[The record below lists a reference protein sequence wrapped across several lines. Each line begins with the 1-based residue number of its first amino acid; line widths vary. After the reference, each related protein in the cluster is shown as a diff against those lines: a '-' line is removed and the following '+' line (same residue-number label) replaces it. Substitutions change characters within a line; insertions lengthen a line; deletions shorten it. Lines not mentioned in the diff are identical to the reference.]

1 MSIIRQSDDDVP
13 FLDPSDPDFSIRSEA
28 VLRAREANWWART
41 PYGLAVLRYG
51 EMKQMINHPLLR
63 QGSYRWPEHNQAGGI
78 WAQWWK
84 RMMLNR
90 EGADHARLRK
100 LGAPAFAPR
109 LVAGMI
115 PKFQALADDLIRGFE
130 ADGKCEFMNRFAE
143 PYATRVVCE
152 LVGVSHQQWQ
162 EFADLAVTM
171 GLALGVTYA
180 RDEARINAATERFFA
195 IAEQIVADRRR
206 EPRDDF
212 ISALINANEDKD
224 TLSDQELYD
233 MIVLSI
239 FGGIDTTRSQIG
251 LAMAM
256 FIDHPDQWALLGDN
270 PDLARPAVEEVMR
283 LRPTT
288 TWVTREA
295 TEDFEFKGVPIA
307 RGTTIHLF
315 SSAAASDPDHFTPGF
330 DITEERK
337 PHFGFGGGRHHCI
350 GSQIARGDMTEA
362 LRLLAQRLKNPVYD
376 GEPQWLP
383 DSGNTGPVSL
393 PMAFDAVSAG

>member
-1 MSIIRQSDDDVP
+1 MPPPADTDPDIP
-13 FLDPSDPDFSIRSEA
+13 FLDPSEPDFSIRSDA
-28 VLRAREANWWART
+28 VLNAREQSWWART
-41 PYGLAVLRYG
+41 PYGLAVLRYD
-51 EMKQMINHPLLR
+51 EMKQMLNHPLLR
-63 QGSYRWPEHNQAGGI
+63 QGSHRWPEHNQASGI

-109 LVAGMI
+109 LVADMI
-115 PKFQALADDLIRGFE
+115 PRFQQLADDLVGEFE
-130 ADGKCEFMNRFAE
+130 ADGRCEFMRQFAE
-143 PYATRVVCE
+143 PYATRVVCS
-152 LVGVSHQQWQ
+152 LVGVSHDQWQ
-162 EFADLAVTM
+162 EFADLAITM

-180 RDEARINAATERFFA
+180 RDEGRVNAATERFFA
-195 IAEQIVADRRR
+195 IAEQIVAERRKQ
-206 EPRDDF
+206 PQDDF
-212 ISALINANEDKD
+212 IGALINANEDKD

-239 FGGIDTTRSQIG
+239 FGGIDTTRNQLG
-251 LAMAM
+251 LAMSM
-256 FIDHPDQWALLGDN
+256 FVEHPDQWALLGEN
-270 PDLARPAVEEVMR
+270 PELARAAVEEVMR

-295 TEDFEFKGVPIA
+295 VEDFEFKGVPIA
-307 RGTTIHLF
+307 AGTTIHLF
-315 SSAAASDPDHFTPGF
+315 SSAAASDPEHFTPGF
-330 DITEERK
+330 DITVKRK

-376 GEPQWLP
+376 GEPEWLP
-383 DSGNTGPVSL
+383 DSGNTGPIRL
-393 PMAFDAVSAG
+393 PIAFDTA